1 MTAQAE
7 RVGVELPPGFL
18 EFMGSGQLMGRMYLG
33 GDYFSLNSAGL
44 VKCKPQDDKDGGG
57 YIVRF
62 MCDQQGCGYW
72 SLYLAPG
79 GYSCVMDCPRD
90 VECWECQRQD
100 QRGHPAPE
108 AHKSVKVAC
117 QKMKW
122 TLGHTSFEEWLCLEF
137 AVMLTSF

>member
-1 MTAQAE
+1 
-7 RVGVELPPGFL
+7 
-18 EFMGSGQLMGRMYLG
+18 MYLG

-108 AHKSVKVAC
+108 AHKI
-117 QKMKW
+117 
-122 TLGHTSFEEWLCLEF
+122 LGPYNLLGLMRALGDTNYALRINSYKAITRF
-137 AVMLTSF
+137 